1 MWEQLTPL
9 NADQGLRA
17 GAAMQ
22 GTPLCTPEM
31 NQGES
36 QLLWVHVELNLIL
49 APGFPSRDEMPA
61 LPQLDHC
68 PAQGK
73 STPPCPS
80 PCAFFVTANT
90 LW

>member
-17 GAAMQ
+17 GSAMQ

-36 QLLWVHVELNLIL
+36 QLLWVWVAWGELNS
-49 APGFPSRDEMPA
+49 ASGEGF
-61 LPQLDHC
+61 QLGVRWLHHV
-68 PAQGK
+68 
-73 STPPCPS
+73 S
-80 PCAFFVTANT
+80 
-90 LW
+90 

>member
-1 MWEQLTPL
+1 MQATPCAHLT
-9 NADQGLRA
+9 D
-17 GAAMQ
+17 
-22 GTPLCTPEM
+22 PE
-31 NQGES
+31 ES
-36 QLLWVHVELNLIL
+36 QLLWVHVQLNPIS
-49 APGFPSRDEMPA
+49 APGFPSQDEMPA

-80 PCAFFVTANT
+80 LCALFVTANT